1 MFLKALKIICWPI
14 FKILWRYKATYEAP
28 LPKDGPVVLAGK
40 HISGVDPILLMQT
53 YNRPVR
59 FMAKAELFKI
69 PVLNLLIK
77 AFGAFP
83 VHRGE
88 NDINALKQSIKI
100 LREGQV
106 LGIMPEGHR
115 VSSIDNITLKNGA
128 MNLAAKT
135 KATLVPFGLYT
146 KDYKMKIF
154 RRFEIRYGR
163 PIPFDEYAPQGITK
177 EQIDELTHTLLKD
190 EIVRLSDKNYKAGK

>member
-14 FKILWRYKATYEAP
+14 FKLLWRFKATYEAP

-59 FMAKAELFKI
+59 FMAKAELFEI
-69 PVLNLLIK
+69 PLLNLLIK

-88 NDINALKQSIKI
+88 NDINALKQSMKI

-128 MNLAAKT
+128 MNLASKT

-154 RRFEIRYGR
+154 RKFEIRYGR

>member
-1 MFLKALKIICWPI
+1 MFLKLLKIILWPV
-14 FKILWRYKATYEAP
+14 FKLLWRFKATYEAP

-40 HISGVDPILLMQT
+40 HISGVDPILVVET
-53 YNRPVR
+53 YNRPIR
-59 FMAKAELFKI
+59 FMGKAELFKI
-69 PVLNLLIK
+69 PVLKWIIK
-77 AFGAFP
+77 AFGGFP

-88 NDINALKQSIKI
+88 NDINALKLSIKI
-100 LREGQV
+100 LRDGQV

-115 VSSIDNITLKNGA
+115 VSSIDNIQLKSGA

-135 KATLVPFGLYT
+135 KATLVPFGIYT
-146 KDYKMKIF
+146 KDYKMKLF

-163 PIPFDEYAPQGITK
+163 PIPYEEYAPDGITK

-190 EIVRLSDKNYKAGK
+190 EIVRLSQKDYKEGM

>member
-14 FKILWRYKATYEAP
+14 FKLLWRFKATYEAP

-59 FMAKAELFKI
+59 FMAKAELFEI
-69 PVLNLLIK
+69 PLLNLLIK

-88 NDINALKQSIKI
+88 NDINALKQSMKI

-128 MNLAAKT
+128 MNLASKT

-146 KDYKMKIF
+146 KDYKMKKF
-154 RRFEIRYGR
+154 RKFEIRYGR